1 VTILLA
7 THRLPPILMLQARE
21 ACETLELT
29 ATEWARGVPPIAP
42 RVVIAAL
49 DPGARRIPDDV
60 MTLLEAAPA
69 LRLVLCAQEPLVKPR
84 VVLGDGR
91 VCVLSPPI
99 ERAHLVSVLREAVVP
114 PGPVAAPPDGEPSLR
129 FEVLR
134 RLLWIAWTRGR
145 AGPAIALDERR
156 GATVVVGG
164 AACDPSLVA
173 GVMTSDHGD
182 ADREAQLAA
191 IAGSSGVVHLSHDAS
206 AWIVYWPVERCPLWI
221 YSPNRLPA
229 CWNAARGIT
238 GVAHRRLLRLPAF
251 PADRLVAAWSETA
264 SVDAE
269 LAPIRNV
276 LVDGGPETL
285 VGLDDITARHDH
297 VTGLLME
304 VR

>member
-114 PGPVAAPPDGEPSLR
+114 PGPASPASGSR
-129 FEVLR
+129 CCGGFSGS
-134 RLLWIAWTRGR
+134 RGR
-145 AGPAIALDERR
+145 AGARARR
-156 GATVVVGG
+156 SRWTSG
-164 AACDPSLVA
+164 AARPSWSGA
-173 GVMTSDHGD
+173 
-182 ADREAQLAA
+182 RRA
-191 IAGSSGVVHLSHDAS
+191 IHRWS
-206 AWIVYWPVERCPLWI
+206 
-221 YSPNRLPA
+221 
-229 CWNAARGIT
+229 RG
-238 GVAHRRLLRLPAF
+238 
-251 PADRLVAAWSETA
+251 
-264 SVDAE
+264 
-269 LAPIRNV
+269 
-276 LVDGGPETL
+276 
-285 VGLDDITARHDH
+285 
-297 VTGLLME
+297 
-304 VR
+304 